1 MSFEAGAGP
10 PNALELWGGIECTH
24 NRVRDRY
31 FDQLAWSGHR
41 ERIADLDAIA
51 ALGITRLRYP
61 VLWEHA
67 FREHDSYDWNWADM
81 RLERLRALRVD
92 PIVGFLHHGSGPLHT
107 SLLDPELPK
116 GVGDFAAAF
125 ARRFPWVEAYTP
137 VNEPLT
143 TARFSALYGHWYPHA
158 ADDRSFVRALLNQ
171 CLAVKAAMRA
181 VRRVRSD
188 AKLIQT
194 EDLGFVGSTPALAY
208 QAAFENERRWITW
221 DLLSGRVD
229 RQHPLRAF
237 LEHHGA
243 TAAELD
249 HLVDD
254 PCPPDIVGINHY
266 VTSNR
271 FLDERAERFPPH
283 CRGGNG
289 RDSYAD
295 LETVRVPDAP
305 FVRVSDLLREAW
317 ERYRL
322 PVAVT
327 EAHIGCTRD
336 EQLRWL
342 QEVWSDALVA
352 RLQGADVR
360 AVTAWA
366 LFGSFNWNSLVTE
379 DTGHYEPGAFDVR
392 GPAPRP
398 TAIARLL
405 RDLPRGEQADAELG
419 GPGWWRR
426 GRAAAEGA
434 SAAAKPRRR
443 RPILIAGRGTLG
455 RAYAAICERRGL
467 IYRLC
472 SRADLDI
479 ADETSIDAALAAIRP
494 WAVVNAAGYV
504 RVDAAEMEPARCY
517 RENSFGPKLLAEACS
532 RRALQMVTF
541 SSDLVFDGGETTP
554 YLERHAARPLNV
566 YGASKADA
574 ERCVLRAHDQ
584 ALVIRT
590 SAFFGPWDEHNFVTL
605 ALRALAAGREFAA
618 VTDLVVSPT
627 YVPDLVDASLDLLID
642 RERGLWHLANQGS
655 LSWAE
660 LALLA
665 ARLAGV
671 PTTKLKRM
679 SCAEASWGARR
690 PAYSVLGSERGA
702 LLPPVDRALHAFVAA
717 THGK

>member
-1 MSFEAGAGP
+1 MSFEAGAAP
-10 PNALELWGGIECTH
+10 PNALELWGGIECTL
-24 NRVRDRY
+24 NRVHDRY

-51 ALGITRLRYP
+51 ALGIARLRYP

-67 FREHDSYDWNWADM
+67 VREPDGYDWIWADA
-81 RLERLRALRVD
+81 RLGRLRTLGID
-92 PIVGFLHHGSGPLHT
+92 PIVGLLHHGSGPRHT
-107 SLLDPELPK
+107 SLLDPDLPAAL
-116 GVGDFAAAF
+116 GAFAGSF
-125 ARRFPWVEAYTP
+125 ARRFPWIDAYTP

-143 TARFSALYGHWYPHA
+143 TARFSGLYGHWYPHA
-158 ADDRSFVRALLNQ
+158 TDDRSFVRALLNQ
-171 CLAVKAAMRA
+171 CFAVKEAMRA
-181 VRRVRSD
+181 VRRVRPE
-188 AKLIQT
+188 AKLVQT
-194 EDLGFVGSTPALAY
+194 EDLGRVGSTPAIAY

-221 DLLSGRVD
+221 DLLCGRVD
-229 RQHPLRAF
+229 REHPLRAF

-243 TAAELD
+243 SATELD
-249 HLVDD
+249 RWVHD

-271 FLDERAERFPPH
+271 FLDERVERFPPR

-289 RDSYAD
+289 KHSYAD

-305 FVRVSDLLREAW
+305 YVRVCDLLRETW
-317 ERYRL
+317 ERYSL

-327 EAHIGCTRD
+327 EAHIGCSRD

-342 QEVWSDALVA
+342 SEVWSDAQIA
-352 RLQGADVR
+352 REQGADVR

-366 LFGSFNWNSLVTE
+366 LLGSFNWNSLVTR
-379 DTGHYEPGAFDVR
+379 DCGHYEPGAFDVR
-392 GPAPRP
+392 GREPRP

-405 RDLPRGEQADAELG
+405 RDLPRGGQVDAELA

-426 GRAAAEGA
+426 GRVAAEDSSTGRRA
-434 SAAAKPRRR
+434 SRRQ
-443 RPILIAGRGTLG
+443 ILIVGQGTLG
-455 RAYAAICERRGL
+455 RAHAAICERRGL
-467 IYRLC
+467 SYRLC

-479 ADETSIDAALAAIRP
+479 ADEASIAAALALIRP

-504 RVDAAEMEPARCY
+504 RVDAAESDPARCY
-517 RENSFGPKLLAEACS
+517 RENSLGPKLLAEACS
-532 RRALQMVTF
+532 RRALPLVTF

-554 YLERHAARPLNV
+554 YLERHTARPLNV
-566 YGASKADA
+566 YGASKARA

-605 ALRALAAGREFAA
+605 ALRALAAGREFSA

-660 LALLA
+660 LAVLA

-671 PTTKLKRM
+671 PTTTLRQM
-679 SCAEASWGARR
+679 SCEEAAWGARR
-690 PAYSVLGSERGA
+690 PAYSVLGSERGT
-702 LLPPVDRALHAFVAA
+702 LLPPLDSALHEFVAA
-717 THGK
+717 THGR